1 MEQLLSGVLKVLLLL
16 MRQSLKVKGYSDM
29 QKIINIVAIASGA
42 VSIAVVGSGLFIY
55 LQRDQLINKVKS
67 QVLESVT
74 GSLPSLVDTKL
85 PSMTGPASPIPSA
98 GLGISFPR

>member
-1 MEQLLSGVLKVLLLL
+1 MSCKV
-16 MRQSLKVKGYSDM
+16 QKVVNL
-29 QKIINIVAIASGA
+29 IAVASGA
-42 VSIAVVGSGLFIY
+42 VSLAVVGSGLFIY

-98 GLGISFPR
+98 GLGIGFPR

>member
-1 MEQLLSGVLKVLLLL
+1 
-16 MRQSLKVKGYSDM
+16 M
-29 QKIINIVAIASGA
+29 QKIVNIVALASGA

-85 PSMTGPASPIPSA
+85 PKMTGPAQGGRATGLAMPSI
-98 GLGISFPR
+98 GLPR

>member
-1 MEQLLSGVLKVLLLL
+1 MQLL
-16 MRQSLKVKGYSDM
+16 LKVKGYSDM

-74 GSLPSLVDTKL
+74 GSLPSLVDTKM
-85 PSMTGPASPIPSA
+85 PQMTGPAQA
-98 GLGISFPR
+98 GGAAQLGVKSLNLPR

>member
-1 MEQLLSGVLKVLLLL
+1 MSCKV
-16 MRQSLKVKGYSDM
+16 QKVVNL
-29 QKIINIVAIASGA
+29 IAVASGA
-42 VSIAVVGSGLFIY
+42 VSLAVVGSGLFIY

-85 PSMTGPASPIPSA
+85 PSMTGPASSIPSA
-98 GLGISFPR
+98 GLGIGLPR

>member
-1 MEQLLSGVLKVLLLL
+1 
-16 MRQSLKVKGYSDM
+16 M
-29 QKIINIVAIASGA
+29 QKIINIVALASGA

-85 PSMTGPASPIPSA
+85 PKMTGPAQA
-98 GLGISFPR
+98 GGAAQLGVKSLSLPR

>member
-1 MEQLLSGVLKVLLLL
+1 
-16 MRQSLKVKGYSDM
+16 M
-29 QKIINIVAIASGA
+29 QKIVNIVALASGA

-85 PSMTGPASPIPSA
+85 PSMTGPVSPIPSA

>member
-1 MEQLLSGVLKVLLLL
+1 
-16 MRQSLKVKGYSDM
+16 M
-29 QKIINIVAIASGA
+29 QKIINIVALASGA

-55 LQRDQLINKVKS
+55 LQRDQLINKVNS

-85 PSMTGPASPIPSA
+85 PSMTGPAQA
-98 GLGISFPR
+98 GGAAGFGAKSLSLPR

>member
-1 MEQLLSGVLKVLLLL
+1 
-16 MRQSLKVKGYSDM
+16 M
-29 QKIINIVAIASGA
+29 QKIVNIVALASGA

-74 GSLPSLVDTKL
+74 GSLPSLVDNKL
-85 PSMTGPASPIPSA
+85 PKMTGPAQAGGAA
-98 GLGISFPR
+98 GLAMPNIGLPR

>member
-1 MEQLLSGVLKVLLLL
+1 
-16 MRQSLKVKGYSDM
+16 M
-29 QKIINIVAIASGA
+29 QKIINIIALSSGV
-42 VSIAVVGSGLFIY
+42 VSIAIVGSGIFVY

-85 PSMTGPASPIPSA
+85 PSMTGPAQAGSA
-98 GLGISFPR
+98 AGVGVKSLGLPR

>member
-1 MEQLLSGVLKVLLLL
+1 
-16 MRQSLKVKGYSDM
+16 M
-29 QKIINIVAIASGA
+29 QKIINIVALASGA

-85 PSMTGPASPIPSA
+85 PSMTGPAQTGSAA
-98 GLGISFPR
+98 GLAVPSLGLPR